1 MKTAVLKEIITHKIA
16 GINDKTFLS
25 AINTIIEA
33 KSESTV
39 YITTPEQ
46 KQRIQE
52 AREQIARG
60 EFYTNEEVEKEMNEW
75 LKEK

>member
-1 MKTAVLKEIITHKIA
+1 MKIAVLKEIIVHRIA

-33 KSESTV
+33 KSESTI

-46 KQRIQE
+46 KLRIQE
-52 AREQIARG
+52 AREQIAKG
-60 EFYTNEEVEKEMNEW
+60 DFITNEKVEKEMEEW

>member
-1 MKTAVLKEIITHKIA
+1 MKTAELKEIIINKIA

-25 AINTIIEA
+25 AINTFIEA
-33 KSESTV
+33 KSESTI
-39 YITTPEQ
+39 YKTTPEQ

-60 EFYTNEEVEKEMNEW
+60 EFFTDEEVKKEIDEW

>member
-1 MKTAVLKEIITHKIA
+1 MKTAVLKEIITHRIA

-33 KSESTV
+33 KSESTI
-39 YITTPEQ
+39 YKTTPEQ

-52 AREQIARG
+52 AREQIAKG
-60 EFYTNEEVEKEMNEW
+60 DFLTNKEVEMEIDKWIKER
-75 LKEK
+75 

>member
-1 MKTAVLKEIITHKIA
+1 MKKAVLKEIITHRIA
-16 GINDKTFLS
+16 EINDKTFIP
-25 AINTIIEA
+25 AINTFIEA
-33 KSESTV
+33 KSESTI